1 MASHWL
7 IPALAGLIGL
17 ALGSFLN
24 VCIVRLPAGESVI
37 SPRSRCP
44 KCETQLRWY
53 DNIPILSWLVLRGRC
68 RTCNQSISWRYPAV
82 ELATAAWFVA
92 AFWPFSHPLPGDF
105 DPLLQLALGCI
116 AAAALGWF
124 LVGLAVTDWREH
136 ILPNDLTYGGI
147 FVGLAITCM
156 QAFFLDS
163 GQEDVVLKHKININ
177 SANAGRSTGNIFL
190 TGPEFHIYSHMLAA
204 AAAFLLLYG
213 IRALYKAIR
222 KRDGMGLGDAKLLA
236 MIAAF
241 LGFAPTVVALALGIV
256 LATLYAVLLLI
267 QGKGKATTRLP
278 FGSFLAVGG
287 LIAGLYGQKIADSYL
302 ALFR

>member
-24 VCIVRLPAGESVI
+24 VCIVRLPADQSI
-37 SPRSRCP
+37 MSPRSRCP

-53 DNIPILSWLVLRGRC
+53 DNIPVLSYLILRGHCRRC
-68 RTCNQSISWRYPAV
+68 GQSISWRYPAV
-82 ELATAAWFVA
+82 ELATALWFVA
-92 AFWPFSHPLPGDF
+92 AFWPFSHPLPADF
-105 DPLLQLALGCI
+105 DPIMQLALSCI
-116 AAAALGWF
+116 ATAALGWF
-124 LVGLAVTDWREH
+124 LIGLCVTDWREH
-136 ILPNDLTYGGI
+136 ILPNDLTYGGM
-147 FVGLAITCM
+147 FVGFCIICM

-163 GQEDVVLKHKININ
+163 GKDDVVLKHQININ

-190 TGPEFHIYSHMLAA
+190 TGPEFHIYSHLIAA
-204 AAAFLLLYG
+204 AAAFLLLYL
-213 IRALYKAIR
+213 IRAAYKALR

-241 LGFAPTVVALALGIV
+241 LGIAPTAVALALGIF
-256 LATLYAVLLLI
+256 LATLYAVLLLV

-302 ALFR
+302 ALFC